1 MSFGHGRMGAVP
13 MLSGGKTYVHGIGE
27 CDKRLRSLPNFDPFH
42 CKPPE
47 FICACGRH
55 WEHLCDE
62 AEGCMY
68 WEVTDFKRLMVE
80 R

>member
-1 MSFGHGRMGAVP
+1 MPETA
-13 MLSGGKTYVHGIGE
+13 YVHGIGE
-27 CDKRLRSLPNFDPFH
+27 CDKRLRALPNFDPFR

-68 WEVTDFKRLMVE
+68 WEVTDFKRLMVDSAVC
-80 R
+80 RGTGGRSDG